1 MSGRTGRKRPYQLVD
16 DMITVGSK
24 ELIGQLSVPKEQAEE
39 LMRQIAHQ
47 VCFMNAKCVIYVP
60 EALDFVLS
68 KRDET
73 IWAEYQL
80 DGPAPTCARKYS
92 AQRIEELAHQHKLT
106 TVQIYNIVRA
116 MKKSEI
122 AGRQGT
128 LPGLEP
134 A

>member
-1 MSGRTGRKRPYQLVD
+1 MSSRTSLKRPYKLVD

-24 ELIGQLSVPKEQAEE
+24 ELISQLSVPKEQAEE

-47 VCFMNAKCVIYVP
+47 VCFMNAKCMIYVP
-60 EALDFVLS
+60 AALDFELS
-68 KRDET
+68 KRDQT
-73 IWAEYQL
+73 IWAEYQV

-92 AQRIEELAHQHKLT
+92 AQRIEEIAAHYNLT
-106 TVQIYNIVRA
+106 TVQIYNIIRA
-116 MKKSEI
+116 MKKSEV

-134 A
+134 T